1 VSRQKVSSTTPI
13 ETSGHRAVIVL
24 DFASACIRVNGF
36 RGENRDCG
44 VTIRVG
50 HGDTLS
56 YEWRDRDGRSIL
68 TEQGTSHP
76 SSIAARVRGIRQRI
90 PAAPTAVRLEER
102 HLSAGPS
109 EPRTKTVVRESR
121 GFGWFL
127 LPREIRRM
135 AEDIALQRAEAA
147 PAEFNSEMSPT
158 LARAVELERRRQAKE
173 IDRLG
178 EMRERMQQSA
188 ARQREMQQEKARRAK
203 EFLERQ
209 ERERVERERAALE
222 RREAQPPPVIPI
234 HFAPFTVPANH
245 WQSEPRSGAATFRL
259 LQRASLLWISNQTDD
274 LLCLPHCRIEHLDFQ
289 TRTALKVLGP
299 MRGRA
304 LLSDEV
310 GLGKTIEAGL
320 VLKECLTRGLV
331 RRFLILTMPSLV
343 DQWQEEL
350 EEKFG
355 ISAVTTNSVLRRDA
369 AHEFW
374 KGRDA
379 VIASLHTVKQDVHLR
394 HASEVPWDLLIV
406 DEAHHLR
413 NRASKAWQAVNRL
426 PRQFLLLLTATP
438 VQNSLEDL
446 YHLVELLDAG
456 RLPAPQEFRE
466 RFIDR
471 ERPRQ
476 PKAPEE
482 LRRLLNQVMIRNT
495 RANAEIA
502 LPPRRAETV
511 LFEPRPD
518 EAAFCENWESEL
530 RAALAVLPPA
540 QASLRGRILLQAMG
554 SSPPAW
560 RQAMTSFPDAA
571 FAKRWSE
578 AIGDWRVFQEKLGML
593 PPLAR
598 TEGGVVIFTQF
609 LATQREIASS
619 LARMGTTVRLINGQT
634 PPHERQPI
642 TDAFRREGG
651 VLVLTQ
657 SGTEGRNLQFCHR
670 LVNFDLPWNPME
682 IEQRIGRLHRIG
694 QVHPVEIFNFVQARS
709 LQALLLE
716 LLQEKLNLFELVVGE
731 TGLILGERFSSD
743 DFAAEVFGCWN
754 ESGGD
759 VAGAFARLGEAVAE
773 ARSDYAEVQD
783 LDATLFSEDYE
794 TL

>member
-1 VSRQKVSSTTPI
+1 M
-13 ETSGHRAVIVL
+13 IVL
-24 DFASACIRVNGF
+24 DFANACIRVNGF
-36 RGENRDCG
+36 RGEKRDCG
-44 VTIRVG
+44 VTIRVEDG
-50 HGDTLS
+50 GTLS
-56 YEWRDRDGRSIL
+56 YEWRDGDERRMQI
-68 TEQGTSHP
+68 EQGTRHP

-90 PAAPTAVRLEER
+90 PATPDSLRLEER
-102 HLSAGPS
+102 HPSAGAS
-109 EPRTKTVVRESR
+109 ESRTRTVVREA
-121 GFGWFL
+121 GAYGWFL
-127 LPREIRRM
+127 LPREIERM
-135 AEDIALQRAEAA
+135 AEDIALQRAETASTKR
-147 PAEFNSEMSPT
+147 NSEISPL
-158 LARAVELERRRQAKE
+158 LARAIRLERRKQAKE
-173 IDRLG
+173 ASRLG
-178 EMRERMQQSA
+178 EIRERMQQIA
-188 ARQREMQQEKARRAK
+188 ARQRERQQERARRAK
-203 EFLERQ
+203 EFLERE
-209 ERERVERERAALE
+209 ERERIERERAAFE
-222 RREAQPPPVIPI
+222 RREVRPVPAIPV
-234 HFAPFTVPANH
+234 HFASFTVPPSCLH
-245 WQSEPRSGAATFRL
+245 PSSDTTKFRL
-259 LQRASLLWISNQTDD
+259 LHRAALLWVSNQTDD
-274 LLCLPHCRIEHLDFQ
+274 LLCLPHCRIEHFDFQ

-320 VLKECLTRGLV
+320 ILKECLTRGMI

-355 ISAVTTNSVLRRDA
+355 ISAVTTNSALQRDA
-369 AHEFW
+369 ADEFW
-374 KGRDA
+374 KGHDA
-379 VIASLHTVKQDVHLR
+379 VIASLHTVKQDLHLR
-394 HASEVPWDLLIV
+394 HASQVPWELLIV

-413 NRASKAWQAVNRL
+413 NRTSKAWQAVNRL

-446 YHLVELLDAG
+446 YHLVALLDAG
-456 RLPAPQEFRE
+456 GLPAPQEFRE
-466 RFIDR
+466 RFIDK

-495 RANAEIA
+495 RANAGIA

-511 LFEPRPD
+511 LFEPGSE
-518 EAAFCENWESEL
+518 EADFCADWQSAL
-530 RAALAVLPPA
+530 RAALSELPAA

-554 SSPPAW
+554 SSPAAW
-560 RQAMTSFPDAA
+560 RRALTSFPDAA
-571 FAKRWSE
+571 FAERWGE
-578 AIGDWRVFQEKLGML
+578 RVLDSPVFREKLAML
-593 PPLAR
+593 PRLAH

-609 LATQREIASS
+609 LATQREIASN
-619 LARMGTTVRLINGQT
+619 LAHMGTAARLINGQT
-634 PPHERQPI
+634 APRERQSL

-651 VLVLTQ
+651 ALVLTQ

-694 QVHPVEIFNFVQARS
+694 QKHPVEIFNFVQARS
-709 LQALLLE
+709 LQAFLLE

-754 ESGGD
+754 EPAGD
-759 VAGAFARLGEAVAE
+759 VAGAFARLGEAVAA

>member
-1 VSRQKVSSTTPI
+1 VPQEKISLKTPAESS
-13 ETSGHRAVIVL
+13 SHRAVIVL

-36 RGENRDCG
+36 RGEKRDCG
-44 VTIRVG
+44 VTIRVE
-50 HGDTLS
+50 HERTLL
-56 YEWRDRDGRSIL
+56 YEWRDGDGRRIL
-68 TEQGTSHP
+68 IERGTRHP
-76 SSIAARVRGIRQRI
+76 SSIAARVRAIRQRI
-90 PAAPTAVRLEER
+90 PAAPNSVRLEER
-102 HLSAGPS
+102 HLSGSAS
-109 EPRTKTVVRESR
+109 ESR
-121 GFGWFL
+121 TRTVARDVGAYGWFL
-127 LPREIRRM
+127 LPREIHRM
-135 AEDIALQRAEAA
+135 AEDIALERTEAA
-147 PAEFNSEMSPT
+147 TKAFNSEISPI
-158 LARAVELERRRQAKE
+158 LARAIELERRKQAKE
-173 IDRLG
+173 ANRLG

-188 ARQREMQQEKARRAK
+188 ARQRERQQEKARRAK
-203 EFLERQ
+203 DFLERQ
-209 ERERVERERAALE
+209 ERERIERERAAFE
-222 RREAQPPPVIPI
+222 RRDPRPAPSIPI
-234 HFAPFTVPANH
+234 HFASFTVPPSPSH
-245 WQSEPRSGAATFRL
+245 PRSDVAAFRL
-259 LQRASLLWISNQTDD
+259 LHRASLLWISNQTDD
-274 LLCLPHCRIEHLDFQ
+274 LLCLPHCRIEHFDFQ

-320 VLKECLTRGLV
+320 VLKEYLTRGMI

-355 ISAVTTNSVLRRDA
+355 ISAVTTNSAIQRNGA
-369 AHEFW
+369 EEFW
-374 KGRDA
+374 KRHDA
-379 VIASLHTVKQDVHLR
+379 VIASLHTVKQDVHLS
-394 HASEVPWDLLIV
+394 HASKVSWDLLVV

-413 NRASKAWQAVNRL
+413 NRTSKAWQAVNQL

-446 YHLVELLDAG
+446 YHLVALLDAG
-456 RLPAPQEFRE
+456 GLPAPQEFRE

-495 RANAEIA
+495 RANAGIA

-511 LFEPRPD
+511 LFEPGSE
-518 EAAFCENWESEL
+518 EANFCADWENAL

-554 SSPPAW
+554 SSPSAW
-560 RQAMTSFPDAA
+560 RQAMVSFPDAA
-571 FAKRWSE
+571 FAKRW
-578 AIGDWRVFQEKLGML
+578 GDAVSDSRVFQEKLAML
-593 PPLAR
+593 PLLAR
-598 TEGGVVIFTQF
+598 SEGGVVIFTQF

-619 LARMGTTVRLINGQT
+619 LARMGTAVRLINGHT
-634 PPHERQPI
+634 PSHERQPL

-651 VLVLTQ
+651 ALVLTQ

-694 QVHPVEIFNFVQARS
+694 QAHPVEIFNFVQARS
-709 LQALLLE
+709 LQAFLLE

-743 DFAAEVFGCWN
+743 DFAAEVFGCWS
-754 ESGGD
+754 EAGGD
-759 VAGAFARLGEAVAE
+759 VPGAFGRLGEAVAA
-773 ARSDYAEVQD
+773 ARSDYAEVRD
-783 LDATLFSEDYE
+783 LDSTLFSEDYE

>member
-1 VSRQKVSSTTPI
+1 M
-13 ETSGHRAVIVL
+13 VIVL
-24 DFASACIRVNGF
+24 DFSDACIRVNGF
-36 RGENRDCG
+36 RGEKRDCG
-44 VTIRVG
+44 VTIRAG

-56 YEWRDRDGRSIL
+56 YEWRDGDGRIIL

-90 PAAPTAVRLEER
+90 PGAPMAVRMEER
-102 HLSAGPS
+102 HRSAGPS
-109 EPRTKTVVRESR
+109 EPRTKTVVHECR
-121 GFGWFL
+121 GFGWLL

-135 AEDIALQRAEAA
+135 AEDIALQRKEA
-147 PAEFNSEMSPT
+147 PAAELDSAISPV
-158 LARAVELERRRQAKE
+158 LARAIEWERRRHAKE
-173 IDRLG
+173 LDRVS

-188 ARQREMQQEKARRAK
+188 ARQKERQQEKARLAK

-222 RREAQPPPVIPI
+222 RRAAQSAPVIPI
-234 HFAPFTVPANH
+234 HFAPFAVPATL
-245 WQSEPRSGAATFRL
+245 WQSEPLGSGAVAFRL

-355 ISAVTTNSVLRRDA
+355 ISAATTNSVLRRDDA
-369 AHEFW
+369 EEFW

-413 NRASKAWQAVNRL
+413 NRTSKAWQAVNRL

-446 YHLVELLDAG
+446 YHLVALLDAG
-456 RLPAPQEFRE
+456 RFPAPQEFRE

-495 RANAEIA
+495 RANAGIA

-511 LFEPRPD
+511 LFEPGPD
-518 EAAFCENWESEL
+518 EAAFCANWENEL

-540 QASLRGRILLQAMG
+540 QASLRGRIVLQAMG

-560 RQAMTSFPDAA
+560 RQAMTSFPDGA

-578 AIGDWRVFQEKLGML
+578 AAGASRVFQEKLGML

-609 LATQREIASS
+609 LATQGEIASS
-619 LARMGTTVRLINGQT
+619 LAQMGTAVRFINGQT
-634 PPHERQPI
+634 PPRERQPI

-694 QVHPVEIFNFVQARS
+694 QLHPVEIYNFVQARS
-709 LQALLLE
+709 LQAFLLD

-754 ESGGD
+754 QSGSNVED
-759 VAGAFARLGEAVAE
+759 AFARLGEAVAA
-773 ARSDYAEVQD
+773 ARCDYAEVQD